1 MFYFILEKSCFGLIF
16 VREDGNISPGGGGGG
31 ECLSKFPQPHIRA
44 QQCPS
49 QIERGSSSFI
59 MTALPP
65 ADLYCSIYQLH
76 SYILLYTGSL
86 AGMGICFSVFRA
98 NHSFF
103 VSKRAIHKGKR
114 ATCSHFSFVKSDMSE
129 SLTIALL

>member
-16 VREDGNISPGGGGGG
+16 VREDGNISPGGGGG

-103 VSKRAIHKGKR
+103 VSKRAIHKLKR